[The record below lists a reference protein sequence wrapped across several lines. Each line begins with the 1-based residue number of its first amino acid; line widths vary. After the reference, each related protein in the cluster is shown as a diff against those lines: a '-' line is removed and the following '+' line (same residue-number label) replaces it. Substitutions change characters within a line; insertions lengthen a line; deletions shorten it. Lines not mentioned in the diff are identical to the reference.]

1 MIYNFIKKKEI
12 YLISFWALLW
22 LSINGHIN
30 YLGYFNESLLGKFFF
45 LRTLI
50 PIILTIVFTIF
61 ILILFIK
68 KIFLKKIKIFYNH
81 SLLIFFVYF
90 ILQII
95 GFYQNRNL
103 HIDLN
108 NLYFITLCLGSLCI
122 FILTIFLNLERILK
136 QYLFSALILIA
147 IITIVSFSSRISQIN
162 FENLNLYKSFN
173 DFSGSFIGEPNQRIL
188 GLSRMLAVINLAV
201 IVLTICKKK
210 INKVTA
216 TIFIVLS
223 IFIIFIMQS
232 RGTIICFFFSFLFLY
247 IFLIKY
253 LDYKKILYS
262 ILFLL
267 IFIAIIEVFFS
278 KTNLTENNIYKNR
291 ILTTQNTSGRI
302 YLWKEAIKVYD
313 SKKIFGYGPQA
324 DRILLSNVEV
334 AKYYGNNV
342 SNAIIYA
349 FLCGGYLSIILFIL
363 LYLKII
369 FFFAKVIQ
377 YKKKILEKENIA
389 LKISLSYLIF
399 FVIRSFVENSFAVFG
414 VDFLLTLVSLV
425 ITEEAIRKIKHI
437 NQK

>member
-1 MIYNFIKKKEI
+1 
-12 YLISFWALLW
+12 
-22 LSINGHIN
+22 
-30 YLGYFNESLLGKFFF
+30 
-45 LRTLI
+45 
-50 PIILTIVFTIF
+50 
-61 ILILFIK
+61 
-68 KIFLKKIKIFYNH
+68 
-81 SLLIFFVYF
+81 
-90 ILQII
+90 
-95 GFYQNRNL
+95 
-103 HIDLN
+103 
-108 NLYFITLCLGSLCI
+108 LGSLCI